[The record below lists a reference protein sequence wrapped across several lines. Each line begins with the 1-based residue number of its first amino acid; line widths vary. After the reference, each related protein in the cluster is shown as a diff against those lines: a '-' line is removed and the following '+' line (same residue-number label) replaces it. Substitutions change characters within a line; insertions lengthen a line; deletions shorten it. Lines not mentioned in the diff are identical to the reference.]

1 MSDWRWAMG
10 TLGNSAEPETSSE
23 PGTSSELPKPRDWG
37 DAEWWSC
44 DGGTSWWSCNS
55 WRNNWWESG
64 EKADWWESGEKADWE
79 TQWSA
84 AASSWKA
91 SSLETENWW
100 QHICKAL
107 RRWLSARPHM
117 QKYVDVDGLEVP
129 PPGDCVV
136 FPLNGMWSAE
146 PYLDASQ
153 YGEKLG
159 GNGVVLHHGCAV
171 TRLQSILSSTRLVRG
186 GRGVDSKKGVYAAET
201 LEKAL
206 CYAPPACL
214 TAFAGERPVQCVFR
228 LRAYR
233 SLRIKRLKGCR
244 QYILRENW
252 CQLEALIITP
262 WDREFPPRPKDFHTK
277 ADEIEL
283 PPNEPVQNWS
293 FFKTWD
299 PAPLEFTRTLEE
311 QRRKQVLVLEC

>member
-1 MSDWRWAMG
+1 MSM
-10 TLGNSAEPETSSE
+10 GNSAEWRWYSAE
-23 PGTSSELPKPRDWG
+23 PDTK
-37 DAEWWSC
+37 WWSG
-44 DGGTSWWSCNS
+44 DGGTSWWSCDS
-55 WRNNWWESG
+55 WRNNWWESW
-64 EKADWWESGEKADWE
+64 EKADWWESEEKADGE

-84 AASSWKA
+84 AASSLNA
-91 SSLETENWW
+91 GSSLGTEDWW

-107 RRWLSARPHM
+107 RRWLSERPTM

-129 PPGDCVV
+129 PPGECVL
-136 FPLNGMWSAE
+136 FPLRGMWSAE

-159 GNGVVLHHGCAV
+159 GNGVVLFHGCAV

-186 GRGVDSKKGVYAAET
+186 GRSAQGNHGVCAAEL

-206 CYAPPACL
+206 SYAPPACL
-214 TAFAGERPVQCVFR
+214 TAFAGERPVQCVFQ
-228 LRAYR
+228 LKAYR
-233 SLRIKRLKGCR
+233 SSRIKQLRGCR

-262 WDREFPPRPKDFHTK
+262 WDQEFPPRQRNFHTK
-277 ADEIEL
+277 ADASEL

-293 FFKTWD
+293 FFSTWA

-311 QRRKQVLVLEC
+311 QRQKHGLTLEC